1 MYRIVMY
8 ICIIVPCDVG
18 LGRTLASKKR
28 ALSNWDLICAVL
40 GASIP
45 IRQVLTLPFP
55 LRAGWSTESSTW
67 YDIWYIIHSTR
78 ADFGMYYYY
87 YCTNL
92 NVITIYM
99 KASGGKS
106 PTYDSPKPH
115 LELYSSRMKPLIG
128 LGLFFLVPST
138 INVLAKAYTNEDA
151 VIGPDGVK
159 CTLSTV
165 SVREPDNLLTFDDG
179 HCVYS
184 TSTDQC
190 QSGVALFQF
199 YSPQN
204 VCPQGTV
211 LLYCT
216 CTLCV
221 LLQLLSFLCLR
232 KLNY

>member
-1 MYRIVMY
+1 MKRLEGISYDTTA
-8 ICIIVPCDVG
+8 P
-18 LGRTLASKKR
+18 SR
-28 ALSNWDLICAVL
+28 AL
-40 GASIP
+40 
-45 IRQVLTLPFP
+45 F
-55 LRAGWSTESSTW
+55 
-67 YDIWYIIHSTR
+67 
-78 ADFGMYYYY
+78 F
-87 YCTNL
+87 
-92 NVITIYM
+92 
-99 KASGGKS
+99 K
-106 PTYDSPKPH
+106 
-115 LELYSSRMKPLIG
+115 MKPLIG

-138 INVLAKAYTNEDA
+138 INVLARAYTNEDA

-165 SVREPDNLLTFDDG
+165 SVRKPDNLLTFDDG

-211 LLYCT
+211 LLY
-216 CTLCV
+216 LYFMSPPLLRV
-221 LLQLLSFLCLR
+221 LQLLSFLCLR

>member
-1 MYRIVMY
+1 
-8 ICIIVPCDVG
+8 
-18 LGRTLASKKR
+18 
-28 ALSNWDLICAVL
+28 
-40 GASIP
+40 
-45 IRQVLTLPFP
+45 
-55 LRAGWSTESSTW
+55 
-67 YDIWYIIHSTR
+67 
-78 ADFGMYYYY
+78 
-87 YCTNL
+87 
-92 NVITIYM
+92 
-99 KASGGKS
+99 
-106 PTYDSPKPH
+106 
-115 LELYSSRMKPLIG
+115 MKPLIG

-165 SVREPDNLLTFDDG
+165 SVRKPDNLLTFDDG

-211 LLYCT
+211 LPYLYFMSPPYSACFNCCLFSVCESST
-216 CTLCV
+216 TNKAGCMYRFSEVLSGQNPSRTIVPCCV
-221 LLQLLSFLCLR
+221 HIECGDRNEGKCVNTPASGVGNCKGELKVSVLHTPLGKYTYVYIYKSNQLKSAKFFLLPGTKIDAPRGSPKPCAAYPPKEICKQSTQT
-232 KLNY
+232 NI